1 MQTSQLSK
9 LFSISLLLLV
19 SSIPAFAV
27 DKVINGGTGADIL
40 AGGPG
45 ADTFI
50 IRAGDGGLSIGDAD
64 IIYDF
69 TDGTDIIGM
78 SGLNFSDLKREQGTG
93 SYSNHVVVKKLSSG
107 EFLIIIENVSLS
119 SVDDNDFSAI

>member
-1 MQTSQLSK
+1 MTSQRFKFLSVC
-9 LFSISLLLLV
+9 LLLLTSSVAFGV
-19 SSIPAFAV
+19 SKIV
-27 DKVINGGTGADIL
+27 DGGTGADIL

-45 ADTFI
+45 ADTFV

-93 SYSNHVVVKKLSSG
+93 SYISHVVVKKLSTG
-107 EFLIIIENVSLS
+107 EFLTIIQNINLS
-119 SVDDNDFSAI
+119 DIDDNDFEAI